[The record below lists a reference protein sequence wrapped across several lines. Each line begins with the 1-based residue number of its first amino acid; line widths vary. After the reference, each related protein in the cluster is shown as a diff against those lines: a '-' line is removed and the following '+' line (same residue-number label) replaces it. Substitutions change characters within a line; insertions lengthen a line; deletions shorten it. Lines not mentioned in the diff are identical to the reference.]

1 MRIVTLLGRDD
12 VWLQGLGV
20 RLEDLVAETGADLA
34 DCLVFLG
41 VRVVAGEEVGAV
53 DGGALAAAVEGAYDD

>member
-53 DGGALAAAVEGAYDD
+53 DGGAFAAAVEGAYDD